1 MQNVRMTDM
10 NRKVSNGYTPIH
22 VVGVGRLGCNIVS
35 RLHDQKAD
43 YVTCSVCGYQYGEVY
58 GSCVTRKLLLENEN
72 PFLISYTDGNAGI
85 LSNGCQEKLHELI
98 GENTGVVVIVA
109 DMGDVV
115 GRSIAPIIAQK
126 ARTKAEIVLGVA
138 CIPREVDDSC
148 VEDGVEAFRQK
159 VDAISCVNIDEATGE
174 LLDIVQTL
182 YAVFYHICQVDLGD
196 CREVLCD
203 GRYAIISNRKGRG
216 ERRMYNALYAIK
228 SSILANGWSMK
239 GFDKVI
245 FIIYTSPEHE
255 MHVDELDDVDEL
267 MEELDPDVD
276 FSWGLATDNTLKDE
290 INISFIASMKK

>member
-1 MQNVRMTDM
+1 M

-85 LSNGCQEKLHELI
+85 LSNGCREKLHELI

-115 GRSIAPIIAQK
+115 GRSIAPIIAQE

-138 CIPREVDDSC
+138 CVPREGDDSC
-148 VEDGVEAFRQK
+148 VEDGIEAFRQK

-182 YAVFYHICQVDLGD
+182 YAVFYHICQVDLDD
-196 CREVLCD
+196 CKKVLCE
-203 GRYAIISNRKGRG
+203 GRHAIISNRKGRG
-216 ERRMYNALYAIK
+216 ERRLYNALYAIK
-228 SSILANGWSMK
+228 SSVLADGWSMK
-239 GFDKVI
+239 DLDSFVLLI
-245 FIIYTSPEHE
+245 STSSEHE
-255 MHVDELDDVDEL
+255 IYVDELEDLDGFMVEL
-267 MEELDPDVD
+267 NLDID
-276 FSWGLATDNTLKDE
+276 FVWGLATDNTLKDE